1 MCAKNLNEEM
11 EKLHALV
18 SKLDPNS
25 KPSDDSYI
33 EEVETTPPAPKP
45 KPKTSRPKPATT
57 PPKPM
62 PRPATTHASSPPPT
76 QQPNILQR
84 TFSFEGTVDRNFFFG
99 NTLVLAVLAAIV
111 INLVDTGELHE
122 GWGIFLLA
130 LSAWSLVAT
139 TAKRWRDTGY
149 NMLWLWTLAIPYANL
164 LTLVF
169 LFLSPS
175 KKNP

>member
-11 EKLHALV
+11 EELHALV

-33 EEVETTPPAPKP
+33 EEVETNPPAPKP
-45 KPKTSRPKPATT
+45 EPAAT
-57 PPKPM
+57 PPKPQ
-62 PRPATTHASSPPPT
+62 PCPATTHASPNPPT
-76 QQPNILQR
+76 QQPNILKR
-84 TFSFEGTVDRNFFFG
+84 TFSFDGTVDRKFFFG

-111 INLVDTGELHE
+111 IILVDTGDLPE

-139 TAKRWRDTGY
+139 TAKRWRDTGC